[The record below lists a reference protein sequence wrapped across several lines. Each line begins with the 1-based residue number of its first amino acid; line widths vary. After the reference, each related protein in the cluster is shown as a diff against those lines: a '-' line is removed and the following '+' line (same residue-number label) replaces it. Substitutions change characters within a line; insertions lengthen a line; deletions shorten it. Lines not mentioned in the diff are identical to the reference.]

1 MEQGVMDTETVETI
15 EPTESEAP
23 ALNIQEMSDKI
34 GAELF
39 PSTESE
45 PDDATT
51 EGATLTN
58 GKGGI
63 NEVASV
69 SPQAQTAPVPPP
81 ATPVPQSFKSDLH
94 HVWDKI
100 PPEAQQYYLQREKQM
115 MAGINQYKGDAQY
128 GKAFQEVIA
137 PFQAT
142 LQAQG
147 LDAPLA
153 VQSLLQ
159 AHQRLTSGTP
169 EQRQAAY
176 RQLGENLGFT
186 TGQTTTEPQPAI
198 DPTVKQLQEQF
209 QQIQQVLTAQ
219 QQEAF
224 TAARTKASQE
234 VEAFASDPKN
244 ALFDE
249 CYEDIVKFI
258 KAGDS
263 LQEAYDR
270 AVWAN
275 PVTREKSV
283 QARLQTETEKA
294 KENARLTALPKLKA
308 KGVNVRGR
316 DTLRTPTES
325 IGSIEET
332 ARATLREMRS
342 RTAH

>member
-1 MEQGVMDTETVETI
+1 MEQGVMDTETVETV
-15 EPTESEAP
+15 EPTESEVP

-39 PSTESE
+39 PPTEPE
-45 PDDATT
+45 P
-51 EGATLTN
+51 EGTPSKEEPTFAAPVGQESLQPP
-58 GKGGI
+58 
-63 NEVASV
+63 
-69 SPQAQTAPVPPP
+69 SPTVKTAPKTWPKEMHEHWGKVDPK
-81 ATPVPQSFKSDLH
+81 VQ
-94 HVWDKI
+94 
-100 PPEAQQYYLQREKQM
+100 EYLEKREKQM
-115 MAGINQYKGDAQY
+115 LEGLDQYKGAAQY
-128 GKAFQEVIA
+128 GKVLQEVIA

-142 LQAQG
+142 LQAKG
-147 LDAPLA
+147 LDAPRA

-186 TGQTTTEPQPAI
+186 TGPTTTEPTAPI

-308 KGVNVRGR
+308 KSVNVRGR
-316 DTLRTPTES
+316 DTLRTPTEP
-325 IGSIEET
+325 IGSIEDT